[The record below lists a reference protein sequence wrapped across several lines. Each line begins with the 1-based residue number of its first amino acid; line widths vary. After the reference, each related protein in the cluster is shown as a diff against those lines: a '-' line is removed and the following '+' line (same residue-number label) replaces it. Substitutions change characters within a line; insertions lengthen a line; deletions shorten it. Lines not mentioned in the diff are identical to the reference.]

1 MNIILKQ
8 SEIIAAIKAHL
19 ISKGMDLSDKTVDVA
34 FTAGRKETGLTADVS
49 IEEADLP
56 DLGEEGAEAVP
67 VAAPALTLVT
77 ASTPVDPTP
86 AAPEVVED
94 ASAPFDTEP
103 AAPAVKTTSLFG
115 G

>member
-8 SEIIAAIKAHL
+8 SEIVAAIKAHL

-67 VAAPALTLVT
+67 VVAPALSLVT
-77 ASTPVDPTP
+77 ATAPVAQEP
-86 AAPEVVED
+86 AADAED
-94 ASAPFDTEP
+94 ASAPFDTDV